1 VSGPHDIDYLLEEII
16 TLPSLSASVARI
28 VQLLNDPDSSLGDV
42 GKVISN
48 DPAIALK
55 TLRLANSASYGL
67 RERVTSVEHAVT
79 LLGTRVIQNLVLTA
93 TVFDTL
99 SSGANLLFQH
109 SVGVGLAARSILRA
123 RVSGLSLDPEE
134 AFVYGLLHD
143 IGKIILEDYLS
154 DELVRA
160 EELSR
165 ARGVPAHVAEEELIG
180 ADHAE
185 IGGRLAMNWRL
196 PDTIAGAILGHHD
209 LSRCEDEEHRA
220 YAALLSVADS
230 ICIAAGLPS
239 YEGAIADD
247 TSEAWQVLG
256 VGSTQVPAILNEF
269 FASLPEV
276 EELTEAMA

>member
-1 VSGPHDIDYLLEEII
+1 VSEPRNIDYLLEEII
-16 TLPSLSASVARI
+16 TLPSLSTSVARI
-28 VQLLNDPDSSLGDV
+28 IHLLNDPDSSLRDV
-42 GKVISN
+42 GKAISS

-79 LLGTRVIQNLVLTA
+79 LLGGKVIQNLVLTA

-99 SSGANLLFQH
+99 SSGASMLFEH
-109 SVGVGLAARSILRA
+109 SIAVGLATRSIMRA
-123 RVSGLSLDPEE
+123 RVAQLVLDPEE

-143 IGKIILEDYLS
+143 IGKIIFEDYMS
-154 DELVRA
+154 EQLVQA

-165 ARGVPAHVAEEELIG
+165 TQGVPAHVAEEQVIG

-196 PDTIAGAILGHHD
+196 PDTIAAAILAHHD
-209 LSRCEDEEHRA
+209 LSRCEDEEQRR
-220 YAALLSVADS
+220 YAALLSVADA
-230 ICIAAGLPS
+230 ICVAAGLPS

-247 TSEAWQVLG
+247 TSESWRLLG
-256 VGSTQVPAILNEF
+256 VTSTQIPIILNEF

-276 EELTEAMA
+276 EELTEAMS